1 MTENHAGSTSG
12 SRPSTERLTNP
23 MASDY
28 GASQQGGAPTDAA
41 PGSRAPS
48 GGQVGRGPTAKKPK
62 SDKRV
67 FGAWGLILG
76 IASLIIGPLLF
87 GLLSVGGIVFSI
99 VALVRESRSKGLA
112 IWGIVLSVLG
122 LLWLV
127 VFWVLLIVFGAW
139 LWIDVNIL
147 NPYATGAPTVHS

>member
-1 MTENHAGSTSG
+1 MKS
-12 SRPSTERLTNP
+12 
-23 MASDY
+23 
-28 GASQQGGAPTDAA
+28 
-41 PGSRAPS
+41 
-48 GGQVGRGPTAKKPK
+48 PK

-67 FGAWGLILG
+67 FGVWGLILG
-76 IASLIIGPLLF
+76 IASLIIGPVLF
-87 GLLSVGGIVFSI
+87 GLPSIGGVVLSI

-127 VFWVLLIVFGAW
+127 LFWVLLIAFGAW